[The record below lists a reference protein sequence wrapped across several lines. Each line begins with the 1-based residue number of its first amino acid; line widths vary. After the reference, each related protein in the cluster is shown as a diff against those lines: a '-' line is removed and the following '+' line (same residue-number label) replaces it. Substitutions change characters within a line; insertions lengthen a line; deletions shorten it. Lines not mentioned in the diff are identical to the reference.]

1 MIRLLTLPF
10 RLVFGGVRL
19 GWYAGRTVGPT
30 RAVFFGLGF
39 TAGVWVASP
48 AFRRMTLKGALRGF
62 AAVQRPKDELAPAAT
77 PVTPAAPVTATNE
90 APTVG

>member
-48 AFRRMTLKGALRGF
+48 TFRRATLKGAVR
-62 AAVQRPKDELAPAAT
+62 AAAAAKRPRDELAPAASSST
-77 PVTPAAPVTATNE
+77 EVVPV
-90 APTVG
+90 G

>member
-10 RLVFGGVRL
+10 RLVVGGVRL

-48 AFRRMTLKGALRGF
+48 TFRRATLKGAVRAV
-62 AAVQRPKDELAPAAT
+62 AAAKRPSDELAPAAT
-77 PVTPAAPVTATNE
+77 TTEPAATTR
-90 APTVG
+90 T

>member
-10 RLVFGGVRL
+10 RLVFGSVRL
-19 GWYAGRTVGPT
+19 GWKAGRTVGPT

-48 AFRRMTLKGALRGF
+48 AFRRLTLQGAVKGL
-62 AAVQRPKDELAPAAT
+62 AAARKPEPATPGT
-77 PVTPAAPVTATNE
+77 PVTEVAPV
-90 APTVG
+90 G

>member
-1 MIRLLTLPF
+1 VISLLTLPF
-10 RLVFGGVRL
+10 RLVLRGVRL

-48 AFRRMTLKGALRGF
+48 SFRRLTLKGALRGVETVRD
-62 AAVQRPKDELAPAAT
+62 ARQP
-77 PVTPAAPVTATNE
+77 PAAPVTPIEPA
-90 APTVG
+90 APSGS

>member
-10 RLVFGGVRL
+10 RMLFGGIRL

-48 AFRRMTLKGALRGF
+48 AFRRLTIQGALRGV
-62 AAVQRPKDELAPAAT
+62 AATRKPPEPAPAT
-77 PVTPAAPVTATNE
+77 PTGGVPAS
-90 APTVG
+90 G